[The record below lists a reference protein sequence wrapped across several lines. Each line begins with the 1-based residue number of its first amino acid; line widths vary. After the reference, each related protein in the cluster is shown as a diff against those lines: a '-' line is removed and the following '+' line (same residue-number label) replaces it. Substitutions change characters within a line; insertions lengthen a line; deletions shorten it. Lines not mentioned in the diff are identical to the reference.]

1 MNVTLLV
8 LYGKTTKRK
17 AVPRLPAVLG
27 RSREANITVAHPL
40 VSRRHCEVFENDGLL
55 MLRDL
60 ASLNG
65 TMIHGRRIEQ
75 APLLPGTV
83 FTIGPLT
90 FQVLYEF
97 SGNLESVPEILYREE
112 AEAAA
117 KTGYGNADPTVEQ
130 APRQVASNAWS
141 DESIDKSLSGEM
153 AMPDLMAL
161 ADAEVEEALPPTM
174 ARPSRLAA
182 GKRPAAGQPKG
193 KFVNEPAEVDS
204 SLQSGGHG
212 SDPPWA
218 PEGQESDPLAPHGKP
233 PNASPKKPAEIEDD
247 DAEFGT
253 YLEGLQ

>member
-65 TMIHGRRIEQ
+65 TMIHGRRIEL
-75 APLLPGTV
+75 APLLPGSL

-97 SGNLESVPEILYREE
+97 SGDVESVPKILYREE
-112 AEAAA
+112 PEAAD

-130 APRQVASNAWS
+130 APRQVAGNAWS
-141 DESIDKSLSGEM
+141 DQSIDKSLSGEM
-153 AMPDLMAL
+153 AMTDLMAL
-161 ADAEVEEALPPTM
+161 ADAEVEEALPPTI
-174 ARPSRLAA
+174 ARPSRESG
-182 GKRPAAGQPKG
+182 GKPPAAGQLKG
-193 KFVNEPAEVDS
+193 QFFNEPSEVDS

-212 SDPPWA
+212 DDSPWA
-218 PEGQESDPLAPHGKP
+218 PEGQESDPLVPHGKSP
-233 PNASPKKPAEIEDD
+233 AASPPHKPSEDD

-253 YLEGLQ
+253 YLEGLE